1 MSAFEKQLGNR
12 LPETYRAF
20 LVEVNGGRID
30 ANNRR
35 FHDKLV
41 VNSMFSLNDP
51 DDARRLEVERPYS
64 PDHPST
70 ELIDIAYDDGG
81 NRILL
86 GIAGPHRGEVWFQ
99 NLVDPRPDDANPR
112 VLWHDRRDMTKLADS
127 FDAFLAALG
136 PLGT

>member
-1 MSAFEKQLGNR
+1 MIAFEKRLGNR

-20 LVEVNGGRID
+20 LVEVNGGRLN

-35 FHDKLV
+35 FRDKLV
-41 VNSMFSLNDP
+41 VNSMLSLNDP

-64 PDHPST
+64 PDHPSR
-70 ELIDIAYDDGG
+70 EPIDIAYDDGG

-86 GIAGPHRGEVWFQ
+86 GISGPHRGEVWFQ
-99 NLVDPRPDDANPR
+99 SLVDPRSDDANPR

-127 FDAFLAALG
+127 FDAFLSVLG
-136 PLGT
+136 PLKV